1 MSVTTIFRQTVPR
14 FPGVGTIA
22 YVAVANLVHWRSA
35 PSFYVLSFATFGL
48 PSDVVRGSGFGYI
61 SATARAHTDSVS
73 LKVVF

>member
-1 MSVTTIFRQTVPR
+1 MNFV
-14 FPGVGTIA
+14 
-22 YVAVANLVHWRSA
+22 N
-35 PSFYVLSFATFGL
+35 FGL